1 MTVATVDTG
10 VVAPFRTDAYERW
23 SIWEHSATVHELY
36 AARCRR
42 EQPEMTCAAQAA
54 ELVAP
59 FVATGDTLLD
69 AGCGSGYLYH
79 SLHDRGL
86 AVEYWG
92 VDAASTL
99 IEIGRTWMPAYGLPA
114 ERIVKAR
121 IEDIDGSVDHV
132 ICLNVLSNIDNY
144 HRPLE
149 RLAAMATKT
158 LILRESITDESTYG
172 YVTDRFLDDDVD
184 LDVHVN
190 HYGRA
195 EVAAFLAKRGFD
207 VTFVTDRRTGG
218 RPEAV
223 IGHDH
228 YWTFVVAVRKH
239 A

>member
-1 MTVATVDTG
+1 MTAAATATAVS
-10 VVAPFRTDAYERW
+10 APFRTDAYERW

-36 AARCRR
+36 AGRCRR

-54 ELVAP
+54 ELLAP
-59 FVATGDTLLD
+59 FVEAGDTLVD

-79 SLHDRGL
+79 SLHDRAI

-92 VDAASTL
+92 IDASPTL
-99 IEIGRTWMPAYGLPA
+99 IGIGRTWMPDHGLPA
-114 ERIVKAR
+114 ERLVNAR
-121 IEDIDGSVDHV
+121 IEDVDGSVDHV
-132 ICLNVLSNIDNY
+132 VCLNVLSNIDNY

-158 LILRESITDESTYG
+158 LILRESITDVSTCL
-172 YVTDRFLDDDVD
+172 YVTDHFLDDEVQ

-195 EVAAFLAKRGFD
+195 ELAAFLGRRGFE